1 VISENDV
8 ISIYKALLNR
18 KPESKEAIRSHMV
31 KYKDIESMVR
41 GIKNSNEFKYKYMLE
56 NMPEKV
62 VVYIHIPKTAGTY
75 LRTAWLLNNY
85 NKYFWSD
92 RHLDYPTIKDLQQD
106 YIEASSY
113 EMIGGHQV
121 IDTFLKMK
129 TIQPRIFLNVLREP
143 ISRIISFYNHVKNV
157 DTDHVFNK
165 SVAENTLFELL
176 EQKGAFYRTVIN
188 EQLRYLI
195 ASEEL
200 LEKFSDR
207 DFLIIGRQDNTKGF
221 IEAVNEILGLNKGIA
236 EGSSNAG
243 GEGYKK
249 EIELQNDFPE
259 ALEIL
264 KEMIQEESELYNS
277 IKNVTVMGKKEYRDF
292 VQKYQRKKSI

>member
-1 VISENDV
+1 MINEEDV
-8 ISIYKALLNR
+8 ISIYKALLDR
-18 KPESKEAIRSHMV
+18 KPESQETIQAYMT
-31 KYKDIESMVR
+31 KYKNIESMARV
-41 GIKNSNEFKYKYMLE
+41 IKNSKEFKHKYMLE

-92 RHLDYPTIKDLQQD
+92 RHLTYPKIKDLQQD

-121 IDTFLKMK
+121 IDSFLKMK
-129 TIQPRIFLNVLREP
+129 TIQPRVFLNVLREP
-143 ISRIISFYNHVKNV
+143 VSRIISFYNHVKNV
-157 DTDHVFNK
+157 DTNHIFNK
-165 SVAENTLFELL
+165 SAAENTLFELL
-176 EQKGAFYRTVIN
+176 EQRGAFYRTVMN
-188 EQLRYLI
+188 EQIRYLI

-207 DFLIIGRQDNTKGF
+207 DFLIIGRQDNTEGF
-221 IEAVNEILGLNKGIA
+221 IEAVNEILGLSKGIA

-243 GEGYKK
+243 GVGYKK
-249 EIELQNDFPE
+249 EIESQSDFPE

-264 KEMIQEESELYNS
+264 KEMTQQESELYNS
-277 IKNVTVMGKKEYRDF
+277 IENVTVMGKNEYREF
-292 VQKYQRKKSI
+292 VQKFTDKER